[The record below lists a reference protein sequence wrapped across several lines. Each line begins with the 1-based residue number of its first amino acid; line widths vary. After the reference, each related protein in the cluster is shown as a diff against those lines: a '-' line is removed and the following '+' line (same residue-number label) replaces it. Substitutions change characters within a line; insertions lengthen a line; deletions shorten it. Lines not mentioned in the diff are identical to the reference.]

1 MFASCVKEV
10 NTSIYDEEKLTIEY
24 NVTIEPET
32 KAGSNDISVTHIWYA
47 SYMVTE
53 VNGEEKLILSAVYQ
67 PSRIVDGKADC
78 PVEMVKGRTYRNVF
92 VAQHYDANSVGAYDI
107 DVNRKLINL
116 SDSPVANSD
125 DYDLFWGTDKVVAF
139 NGTNLPSVTLKRKV
153 AKLNFIT
160 DAEDWNLAEAND
172 NLPTHS
178 SITVN
183 YIPSSISLIDG
194 GFSNVQYPV
203 TFEKNVIPANE
214 FSLGSVYFPVTEGN
228 VEVTMLLYKDDNL
241 IRTVKATDIPVAPN
255 YVTNLKTTINN
266 Y

>member
-32 KAGSNDISVTHIWYA
+32 KAGSNNISVTHIWYA

-53 VNGEEKLILSAVYQ
+53 VNGEKKLTLSAVYQ

-160 DAEDWNLAEAND
+160 DSEDWTLAEAND
-172 NLPTHS
+172 KVPTHS
-178 SITVN
+178 SITVKN
-183 YIPSSISLIDG
+183 IPTSLSLLDG
-194 GFSNVQYPV
+194 SASRVLQEV
-203 TFEKNVIPANE
+203 TFKKNIRPSVDYR
-214 FSLGSVYFPVTEGN
+214 LGSVYCIAGESN
-228 VEVTMLLYKDDNL
+228 VDVTMYLYKDETQ
-241 IRTVKATDIPVAPN
+241 IREVKAADIPLEPN
-255 YVTNLKTTINN
+255 YVTNLKTTIN
-266 Y
+266 